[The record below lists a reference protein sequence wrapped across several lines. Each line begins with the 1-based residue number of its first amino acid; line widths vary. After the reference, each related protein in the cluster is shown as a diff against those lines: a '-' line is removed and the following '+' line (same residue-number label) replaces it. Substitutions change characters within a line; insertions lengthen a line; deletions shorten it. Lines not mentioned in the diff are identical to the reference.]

1 MESIETTQNNNIK
14 QYNSESI
21 NTDKNEAFTSSQ
33 GQLLVGEQKYII
45 RILKMN
51 GSTMVFLSLAE
62 PECLDEIALAMKM
75 PQDNKVVGTFVLGPQ
90 IISDSQRMA
99 EKLCKRFGRQ
109 FIVSYNVNV
118 DRMTA
123 PLLEKQ
129 LSEYIRTHEDQFA

>member
-1 MESIETTQNNNIK
+1 MFSTLNYGAHCEQTEPSTAYEP
-14 QYNSESI
+14 
-21 NTDKNEAFTSSQ
+21 FTSSQ
-33 GQLLVGEQKYII
+33 GQFLVGEQKYTV
-45 RILKMN
+45 RVLKMH

-75 PQDNKVVGTFVLGPQ
+75 PQDNQVIGTSVCGPQ
-90 IISDSQRMA
+90 IITDSQRMA

-109 FIVSYNVNV
+109 FIVSCNTSV

-129 LSEYIRTHEDQFA
+129 LSEYIRAHEDDFV

>member
-1 MESIETTQNNNIK
+1 MESTA
-14 QYNSESI
+14 I
-21 NTDKNEAFTSSQ
+21 NTQQSGESKLNTTGYEGFTSSR

-51 GSTMVFLSLAE
+51 GSTMVFLSSAE

-75 PQDNKVVGTFVLGPQ
+75 PQDNKIVGTYILGPQ
-90 IISDSQRMA
+90 IITDSQRMA
-99 EKLCKRFGRQ
+99 EKLCKRFGRH

-129 LSEYIRTHEDQFA
+129 LSEYIRAHEDQFV

>member
-1 MESIETTQNNNIK
+1 MESKTIKTQQGGESNNSSD
-14 QYNSESI
+14 YG
-21 NTDKNEAFTSSQ
+21 AFTSSQ

-62 PECLDEIALAMKM
+62 PERLDEIALAMKM
-75 PQDNKVVGTFVLGPQ
+75 PQDNQVVGTFVLGPQ
-90 IISDSQRMA
+90 IITDSQRMA
-99 EKLCKRFGRQ
+99 EKLCKRFGRH

-118 DRMTA
+118 DRMTT

-129 LSEYIRTHEDQFA
+129 LSEYIRAHENQFA